1 MKSKGSKKTHAQTAR
16 FLARAAKMHKQRMAG
31 KTLAEIG
38 KEHRI
43 SRQAVHIVLQRYAE
57 RTGKPASKAKK
68 GKKGRRK

>member
-16 FLARAAKMHKQRMAG
+16 FLARAAKMHKQRM
-31 KTLAEIG
+31 
-38 KEHRI
+38 HRI